1 MSERYTVS
9 YTTGAKEDLRSIYSY
24 VAFKLKERQVAKRL
38 VERIRKEIRA
48 LNTFPE
54 RFQSVEWEPWASM
67 GMRQLVVGNYIIYYL
82 ADISLKQVAVSRV
95 VYGVRNIESM
105 IRDE

>member
-38 VERIRKEIRA
+38 VERIRK
-48 LNTFPE
+48 
-54 RFQSVEWEPWASM
+54 
-67 GMRQLVVGNYIIYYL
+67 
-82 ADISLKQVAVSRV
+82 
-95 VYGVRNIESM
+95 
-105 IRDE
+105 

>member
-1 MSERYTVS
+1 MKDIPSVTQQGQKKTCE
-9 YTTGAKEDLRSIYSY
+9 AFILN

-82 ADISLKQVAVSRV
+82 VDISLKQVAVSRV
-95 VYGVRNIESM
+95 VYGGRNIESM

>member
-1 MSERYTVS
+1 MRERYTVS

-54 RFQSVEWEPWASM
+54 RFQSVEWEPCFP
-67 GMRQLVVGNYIIYYL
+67 RH
-82 ADISLKQVAVSRV
+82 ISRPKVCISHFP
-95 VYGVRNIESM
+95 
-105 IRDE
+105 